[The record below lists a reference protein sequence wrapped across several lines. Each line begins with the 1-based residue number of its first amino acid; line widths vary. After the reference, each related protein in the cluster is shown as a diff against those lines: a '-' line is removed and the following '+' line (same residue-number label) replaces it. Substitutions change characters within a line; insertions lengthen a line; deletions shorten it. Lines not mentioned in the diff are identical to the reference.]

1 MTEKRKINL
10 SGMRDLLLVGVVI
23 LLCVVWTI
31 LNPNFITLNN
41 ITNILRV
48 ASYTAIGAVGMTMV
62 IVIGEIDLSAG
73 ALVCGS
79 GLAAAMIVKHTNN
92 VFLAII
98 VALLTGA
105 AVGTFNG
112 IVCAKGKLPG
122 FIATLASQQI
132 LRGLAYIVT
141 GGNSVVWDNRVFTK
155 IGTGYVW
162 LIPIPVIIMA
172 VILVFGVLLTT
183 KLRFGRYIYA
193 VGGNMET
200 SRWSGIAVERVKIIV
215 YIIMGVLTSISG
227 MIITTRLGSGQPSA
241 GMNFEMDCIT
251 AAVVGGTSMSGGR
264 GKILGTFVGVILLTV
279 MTNGMTL
286 VGVNTYWQQVFKGV
300 IIVGSV
306 LADQSSRK

>member
-23 LLCVVWTI
+23 LLCIVWTV

-79 GLAAAMIVKHTNN
+79 GLAAAMIVKYTNN

-98 VALLTGA
+98 VALLIGA
-105 AVGTFNG
+105 IVGTFNG
-112 IVCAKGKLPG
+112 VVCAKGKLPG

-141 GGNSVVWDNRVFTK
+141 GGNSDLSFPWRF
-155 IGTGYVW
+155 
-162 LIPIPVIIMA
+162 LCPQCFPSC
-172 VILVFGVLLTT
+172 TT
-183 KLRFGRYIYA
+183 W
-193 VGGNMET
+193 
-200 SRWSGIAVERVKIIV
+200 RWCSW
-215 YIIMGVLTSISG
+215 ML
-227 MIITTRLGSGQPSA
+227 
-241 GMNFEMDCIT
+241 
-251 AAVVGGTSMSGGR
+251 
-264 GKILGTFVGVILLTV
+264 
-279 MTNGMTL
+279 
-286 VGVNTYWQQVFKGV
+286 
-300 IIVGSV
+300 
-306 LADQSSRK
+306 SSLSW

>member
-79 GLAAAMIVKHTNN
+79 GLAAAMVVKYTNN

-98 VALLTGA
+98 VALLIGA
-105 AVGTFNG
+105 IVGTFNG
-112 IVCAKGKLPG
+112 VVCAKGKLPG

-141 GGNSVVWDNRVFTK
+141 GGNSVVWDNSVFTK

-172 VILVFGVLLTT
+172 VVLVFGVLLTT

-215 YIIMGVLTSISG
+215 YVIMGVLTSISG

-306 LADQSSRK
+306 LADQSSKK